1 MRSIGKNKMAEPKIE
16 KKEMPFL
23 DHLEELRWRILKCI
37 ISIMIFTIV
46 AFIFSD
52 ELIRFLIMP
61 SQKLNPPIN
70 LQVLKVQGMLYVKIG
85 VALSGGIIVS
95 LPVILYQIWKFV
107 VPGLLEKERR
117 YILPLLFFSTI
128 FFIIG
133 AAFAYYIIIPVT
145 LRFLIGLGIEE
156 VKDNISI
163 NYYFSFVLRLILLSG
178 LIFEMPII
186 SFFLSKIGL
195 LTPAFLRHYRKV
207 ALVSIFVLAAIITPP
222 DPTSQLMLAVPLI
235 ILYEFSIIIAK
246 LAMPKVKNI

>member
-1 MRSIGKNKMAEPKIE
+1 
-16 KKEMPFL
+16 
-23 DHLEELRWRILKCI
+23 
-37 ISIMIFTIV
+37 
-46 AFIFSD
+46 
-52 ELIRFLIMP
+52 
-61 SQKLNPPIN
+61 
-70 LQVLKVQGMLYVKIG
+70 
-85 VALSGGIIVS
+85 
-95 LPVILYQIWKFV
+95 
-107 VPGLLEKERR
+107 
-117 YILPLLFFSTI
+117 
-128 FFIIG
+128 
-133 AAFAYYIIIPVT
+133 
-145 LRFLIGLGIEE
+145 
-156 VKDNISI
+156 

>member
-163 NYYFSFVLRLILLSG
+163 NYYVSFVL
-178 LIFEMPII
+178 
-186 SFFLSKIGL
+186 
-195 LTPAFLRHYRKV
+195 
-207 ALVSIFVLAAIITPP
+207 
-222 DPTSQLMLAVPLI
+222 
-235 ILYEFSIIIAK
+235 
-246 LAMPKVKNI
+246 